1 MEMHRAVRLPERA
14 RTDASFF
21 SALRMRL
28 FGISADEVTFARR
41 GFPADMPGVPER
53 LERAGGAFVIGYN
66 AALRDRDDLPRL
78 SDALAAVHHDLH
90 GFAHEGASMGLALVD
105 QLTLGRSRWREFLLQ
120 AAPRHLYLVLVGAG
134 WAMARIHARR
144 IPRFAREVDPV
155 AMPLLW
161 DGYGFHQG
169 FFHPGDSVRRSAR
182 PPLRG
187 YALRAFDQGLGRS
200 LWFVEG
206 ASPARI
212 AATITSFDAQR
223 RGDLWSG
230 AGLACA
236 YAGGVDEAE
245 IAALARAANGH
256 RSDFAQGVIFAAAA
270 RERAGNSDAATAL
283 ACHAVLGIDPPRAAA
298 IADEELERSRADD
311 QTTPRYESWRQGIA
325 ARFTAPREE

>member
-1 MEMHRAVRLPERA
+1 MYRANHFPEPV
-14 RTDASFF
+14 RTDTSFF

-41 GFPADMPGVPER
+41 GFPADIPGVRER

-66 AALRDRDDLPRL
+66 AALRDRDDVPRL
-78 SDALAAVHHDLH
+78 SDALAAVHKDLQ
-90 GFAHEGASMGLALVD
+90 GFAHEGAAMGLALVD
-105 QLTLGRSRWREFLLQ
+105 QLTIGRSRWREFLLQ

-134 WAMARIHARR
+134 WAMARIRARR
-144 IPRFAREVDPV
+144 IPRFAGEVDHV
-155 AMPLLW
+155 ALPLLW

-169 FFHPGDSVRRSAR
+169 FFHIGDYVRRTAR

-206 ASPARI
+206 GSPARI
-212 AATITSFDAQR
+212 AATIGSFDMQR

-230 AGLACA
+230 TGLACA
-236 YAGGVDEAE
+236 YAGGVDEAG
-245 IAALARAANGH
+245 ASALVRAANSY
-256 RSDFAQGVIFAAAA
+256 RADFAQGVVFAAAA

-283 ACHAVLGIDPPRAAA
+283 ACRTVCGIDPPRAAA
-298 IADEELERSRADD
+298 IANEELERSRADD
-311 QTTPRYESWRQGIA
+311 GSTPRYESWRRSIA